1 MTNLLLDVISDVL
14 IIVIILLLIVT
25 TCYICSCA
33 NNCNRNDKLDRIE
46 AALSQIATAEK
57 GAAK

>member
-1 MTNLLLDVISDVL
+1 MIKKYLDSINTAITITMIFS
-14 IIVIILLLIVT
+14 IG
-25 TCYICSCA
+25 SCVS
-33 NNCNRNDKLDRIE
+33 NCNRNDKLDRIE

>member
-1 MTNLLLDVISDVL
+1 MTERFLDSIDTMLFFTL
-14 IIVIILLLIVT
+14 I
-25 TCYICSCA
+25 CCICSCVS
-33 NNCNRNDKLDRIE
+33 NCNRNDKLDRIE

>member
-1 MTNLLLDVISDVL
+1 MKDAILDSINQTLCVVML
-14 IIVIILLLIVT
+14 
-25 TCYICSCA
+25 CCICSCVS
-33 NNCNRNDKLDRIE
+33 NCNRNDKLDRIE

>member
-1 MTNLLLDVISDVL
+1 MIERFLNSIDATLFFVL
-14 IIVIILLLIVT
+14 I
-25 TCYICSCA
+25 CCICSCVS
-33 NNCNRNDKLDRIE
+33 NCNRNNKLDRIE